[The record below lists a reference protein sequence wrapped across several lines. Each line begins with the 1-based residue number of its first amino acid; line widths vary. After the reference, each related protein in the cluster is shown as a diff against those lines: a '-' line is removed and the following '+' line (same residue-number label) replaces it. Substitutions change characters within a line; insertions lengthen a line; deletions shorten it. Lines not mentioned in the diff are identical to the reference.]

1 MLLYYMLLHA
11 NNGFSNLRQNIYKI
25 YMILEN
31 VKESKKE
38 FI

>member
-1 MLLYYMLLHA
+1 MLLHA
-11 NNGFSNLRQNIYKI
+11 NNRFSNLQQNIYKI

-31 VKESKKE
+31 VRESKKE

>member
-1 MLLYYMLLHA
+1 MLLRA
-11 NNGFSNLRQNIYKI
+11 NNGFSNLQQNIYKI
-25 YMILEN
+25 YIILEN